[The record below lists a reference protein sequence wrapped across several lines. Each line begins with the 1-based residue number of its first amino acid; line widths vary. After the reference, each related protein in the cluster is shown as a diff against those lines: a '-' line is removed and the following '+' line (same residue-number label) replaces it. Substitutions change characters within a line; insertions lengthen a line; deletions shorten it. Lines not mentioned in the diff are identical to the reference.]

1 MPNLV
6 MVFWIWHQKW
16 RQQNKDK
23 WDKNYQVC
31 KKKGNMTYGEEKN
44 QAVEINTEMTQ
55 MIKLIDKYIKTSIIN
70 VSYIFK

>member
-1 MPNLV
+1 
-6 MVFWIWHQKW
+6 
-16 RQQNKDK
+16 
-23 WDKNYQVC
+23 
-31 KKKGNMTYGEEKN
+31 MTYGEEKN